1 MYNHSNPGASPPLGL
16 LVNVNI
22 SAYLSGSSLIAMGMS
37 WWEATIAV
45 IAGNIIANILL
56 VLNSLQGA
64 YYHVGF
70 PVVNRS
76 VWGMWG
82 SQFVIWNRIFL
93 SIIWCKFMPSPCF
106 LSSLFLKEDVLII
119 VVTVGFQAWIGG
131 ECVYICLK
139 AIWPSIEER
148 IPNHMAQ
155 STGVTTAQFLGYI
168 IFMVISMP
176 FIYIQPHKLQN
187 LFYVSATVVM
197 VFIVVLLIWSM
208 ATMGPQGFG
217 ETITMSSGHTS
228 GWNIAFGIGST
239 IGAIAVNL
247 LNQNDYARFARK
259 PSDAIQGQAIVFSPY
274 AIFSCIVGILV
285 TAATERRY
293 GQAYWNLPDLFGA
306 MVDSGEARSRC
317 AAFFGGFAL
326 IISQIGISVP
336 GDALSG
342 GKPRF
347 VV

>member
-1 MYNHSNPGASPPLGL
+1 
-16 LVNVNI
+16 
-22 SAYLSGSSLIAMGMS
+22 MGMS
-37 WWEATIAV
+37 WWEAIIAI
-45 IAGNIIANILL
+45 IAGNIISAILL
-56 VLNSLQGA
+56 VLNSLPGA

-93 SIIWCKFMPSPCF
+93 SIMWCKFMSSPACYF
-106 LSSLFLKEDVLII
+106 LERRYTDII
-119 VVTVGFQAWIGG
+119 VTDGFQAWIGG
-131 ECVYICLK
+131 ECVYVCLK
-139 AIWPSIEER
+139 AIWPSIEEG

-176 FIYIQPHKLQN
+176 FMYIRPHRLQS
-187 LFYVSATVVM
+187 LFYVSATIVM

-217 ETITMSSGHTS
+217 ETISISSGHAG
-228 GWNIAFGIGST
+228 GWNIAFGIIST
-239 IGAIAVNL
+239 IGSIAAGL

-259 PSDAIQGQAIVFSPY
+259 PSDAIQGQAIVFAPY
-274 AIFSCIVGILV
+274 AVFSCIVGILV
-285 TAATERRY
+285 TGATERRY
-293 GQAYWNLPDLFGA
+293 GKAYWNLPDLFGA
-306 MVDSGEARSRC
+306 MIESGGTRSRC

-326 IISQIGISVP
+326 IVSQIGVNVA
-336 GDALSG
+336 GNALAG
-342 GKPRF
+342 GEF
-347 VV
+347 LV